1 MLNPHMPLASWHA
14 SLISMM
20 TGFSVVNT
28 VPKGYLTLCGDV
40 CVQALQATVGAIRN
54 ARAEYNVELG
64 RRIAARVTVA
74 QADLR
79 AALAAELDVLCSL
92 AKLDRAQARRT
103 ACSLPLL
110 PAVETNES
118 LESKLD
124 L

>member
-1 MLNPHMPLASWHA
+1 
-14 SLISMM
+14 MM
-20 TGFSVVNT
+20 TGLSVVNT
-28 VPKGYLTLCGDV
+28 VPKGYLMLCGDV